1 MLNRKRLATP
11 LGGKEMYG
19 GLWRE
24 ELFGGI
30 SEHYSTPDPFTRA
43 RYLEKLKLLGLNE
56 SGDPCDME
64 NGSNLGENMT

>member
-1 MLNRKRLATP
+1 MATP

-24 ELFGGI
+24 DLELFGGI
-30 SEHYSTPDPFTRA
+30 SEYYSKPDPFARA

-56 SGDPCDME
+56 SGDPCDIW
-64 NGSNLGENMT
+64 L